1 MKTFKL
7 ISFQIIE
14 GETLQDIPLKD
25 GLIINR
31 EDIEKRWLIE
41 TFIKE
46 EYVGVFEEAF
56 KNGKELLIQV
66 VITRPENDPA
76 PFRATVVKLKKI
88 NESYSVLLEGY
99 INKTRNDYAELLLTY
114 LLDKGISGDQ
124 LLEAFKSNMITKP
137 KLPAANKKGK

>member
-7 ISFQIIE
+7 ISFQIID
-14 GETLQDIPLKD
+14 GETVHDIPLKD

-31 EDIEKRWLIE
+31 EDVEKRWLIE
-41 TFIKE
+41 TFIAQ
-46 EYVGVFEEAF
+46 EYVGVFEDAF
-56 KNGKELLIQV
+56 KNGNELFIQV

-99 INKTRNDYAELLLTY
+99 INKSRNDYAELLLTH
-114 LLDKGISGDQ
+114 LLDKGITGDQ
-124 LLEAFKSNMITKP
+124 LLEAFKTNMVTKP
-137 KLPAANKKGK
+137 KLPAANKE